1 LAIIGGVILNYL
13 YKFEGVYGI
22 TEGQTVSDS
31 QNDYFTVFKGPLYNE
46 KYGRFTLILDK
57 VYDEY
62 KVKDAKAEAA
72 EVTFI
77 PSGTGDSIKSTI
89 LINRPLSW
97 KSLDLHFGLI
107 TGYSPELEILD
118 SDGNPVFRSFI
129 RLITRQIKGQK
140 IFSDY
145 ILIPSEKM
153 KVDLEVIPEDKTR
166 YSIKVAKET
175 KLLYEGV
182 LSDGDTARFDGYVLT
197 IPRLR
202 RWCYIDVVE
211 SPFLNLVFTGFWTAI
226 GGLAIGLVPRFI
238 DQMRETK

>member
-1 LAIIGGVILNYL
+1 
-13 YKFEGVYGI
+13 
-22 TEGQTVSDS
+22 
-31 QNDYFTVFKGPLYNE
+31 
-46 KYGRFTLILDK
+46 
-57 VYDEY
+57 
-62 KVKDAKAEAA
+62 VKDAKAEAA

-97 KSLDLHFGLI
+97 KGLDLHFGLI

-129 RLITRQIKGQK
+129 RLITRRIEGRMT
-140 IFSDY
+140 FSDY
-145 ILIPSEKM
+145 ILIAPEKM

-175 KLLYEGV
+175 KSLYEGV
-182 LSDGDTARFDGYVLT
+182 LIDGDTARFDGYVLT

-238 DQMRETK
+238 DQMRDTK